1 MLAKQWT
8 IKNNAELCR
17 KKKGTSTMKIIRTN
31 NYEEMS
37 RQAAEIVISRV
48 KENPRMTLGL
58 ATGSTPINLYK
69 EMINDHLQHGT
80 SYRNIHTVNLDE
92 YIGLPNNHPSS
103 YYFFMKSQLF
113 DHIDIPAKNI
123 NIPSG
128 TVEDL
133 DKECEQYEETIKKLG
148 GIDLQI
154 LGIGPNGHIAFNEP
168 GTSFES
174 RTHVVKLTDSTI
186 KANSRFFK
194 SIDQVPTK
202 AISIGLKTIAE
213 SKQIILLASGASKA
227 EAMRDLINGPVS
239 EKFPASILKEHPNAL
254 LIADSDA
261 LQLV

>member
-1 MLAKQWT
+1 
-8 IKNNAELCR
+8 
-17 KKKGTSTMKIIRTN
+17 MKIVRTN

-37 RQAAEIVISRV
+37 KLAAKMVISTI
-48 KENPRMTLGL
+48 KNNPKLTLGL

-69 EMINDHLQHGT
+69 EMIQDHQKNGT

-92 YIGLPNNHPSS
+92 YIGLSKVHPSS

-113 DHIDIPAKNI
+113 DHIDIPAENI

-128 TVEDL
+128 TAENL
-133 DKECEQYEETIKKLG
+133 EEECEQYEQIIRQLG

-174 RTHVVKLTDSTI
+174 RTHIVSLTESTI
-186 KANSRFFK
+186 QANSRFFE

-202 AISIGLKTIAE
+202 AISMGLKTIFE
-213 SKQIILLASGASKA
+213 SKEIILLASGASKA
-227 EAMRDLINGPVS
+227 TAMRDLINGPVN
-239 EKFPASILKEHPNAL
+239 EQFPASILKNHPNATI
-254 LIADSDA
+254 IADHDA
-261 LQLV
+261 LQLVTE